1 MLVSI
6 IFYLIFFCFSFF
18 HSQDQHNEKV
28 LDENIFRRL
37 VIVLKKSWKPV
48 VFFEVLASGGKTITS
63 NQINQLLSIEYM
75 N

>member
-6 IFYLIFFCFSFF
+6 IFYLSFFSFSLF
-18 HSQDQHNEKV
+18 HYQDQHSEKV